1 MQNEKRPLLYS
12 LRSKLFITF
21 IIIILIPM
29 TIATF
34 YAIRSLENNTKREIK
49 DKLRADLNTSL
60 YIYEKYMAKVENL
73 VRFAS
78 MDNTVKVTLELNIKA
93 QLADYLFHLQRENNL
108 DILTVMDSKGVV
120 FAKGMESNSASY
132 NLSDNTIVNVA
143 LKGKTICGTHLV
155 SMKWSGLKD
164 EKLKT
169 QIPGDAENMEIMMIV
184 AANPILM
191 GREIIGA
198 VLAGIKLNG
207 NTQIVEEIKEKRGIE
222 VSLFQGEQIV
232 STTIKNKEEMYA
244 LSKDLS
250 YKMKEKDWTQK
261 RMSILNLSTG
271 NEKYLG
277 AYHPLNCINKTQVG
291 GIAVVSSTQE
301 MASIKR
307 STANN
312 MLIISIGGILLA
324 MIFATFISYSISS
337 PIHHTIKAMSTTDNG
352 ELPETIKVKSKDEVG
367 RLATA
372 FNEMIISLKR
382 SREEIERWNR
392 ELEARV
398 NERTRELTESE
409 RKYRMLIEQS
419 FYGIFIMQ
427 DNTFK
432 FVNEEFQKISGYTI
446 DELNDMDSLSLVS
459 PEHRELLIERGQRR
473 LQGEEFPEPFEFNAI
488 KKDGAIINVEI
499 ESRTIDYYGSPA
511 IQCIVRD
518 ITEKK
523 RMEQQQ
529 LELQEEILNK
539 SKLSAI
545 GLLVQ
550 GIAHNMNSPLTGIR
564 GRAEL
569 MGMRGKRLREN
580 LLQLSRE
587 RNIKELDKRL
597 SEIDQNIKDVETIIG
612 RVDELAG
619 IIKNMTNKGRQEQ
632 DECMQL
638 LNITELLRAELQF
651 LEADTSFKHNIK
663 KVYDFDESL
672 PYINGVYSDFSQS
685 FVNIIHNAIDAMY
698 NSEKKELTI
707 TTRHDEKKIYVDIH
721 DTGCGINKKDKP
733 KIFDPFFTTKHANAS
748 DGPTGTGLGLHST
761 YTLLKKYNPNF
772 KIKSNKGDTTF
783 TIEIPYS

>member
-1 MQNEKRPLLYS
+1 MRNEKRPLLYS
-12 LRSKLFITF
+12 LRSKLVITF
-21 IIIILIPM
+21 VIIILIPM
-29 TIATF
+29 TIATL

-60 YIYEKYMAKVENL
+60 YIYEKYMAKAENL

-78 MDNTVKVTLELNIKA
+78 MDNTVKVTLELNVKA

-108 DILTVMDSKGVV
+108 DILTVMD
-120 FAKGMESNSASY
+120 AKGAVFVMGMELTSADY
-132 NLSDNTIVNVA
+132 DLSDNTMVNSA
-143 LKGKTICGTHLV
+143 LKGKTVCGTHLV
-155 SMKWSGLKD
+155 SMKWSGSKN
-164 EKLKT
+164 EKGKT
-169 QIPGDAENMEIMMIV
+169 PIPVDAENVETMMIM
-184 AANPILM
+184 AGSPILM
-191 GREIIGA
+191 GHEVIGA

-207 NTQIVEEIKEKRGIE
+207 NSQIVEEIKEKRGIE
-222 VSLFQGEQIV
+222 VSIFQGEQIV
-232 STTIKNKEEMYA
+232 STTFKNKEEICA

-250 YKMKEKDWTQK
+250 CKMKEKDWIQK

-271 NEKYLG
+271 NEKYLA
-277 AYHPLNCINKTQVG
+277 AYHPLNCINKTQAG
-291 GIAVVSSTQE
+291 GIAVVSSTKE
-301 MASIKR
+301 MASMKR

-337 PIHHTIKAMSTTDNG
+337 PIHHTIKAMSTADNG
-352 ELPETIKVKSKDEVG
+352 ELPQTIEVKSKDEVG

-372 FNEMIISLKR
+372 FNEMVISLKR
-382 SREEIERWNR
+382 SREEIEKWNR
-392 ELEARV
+392 ELEQRV
-398 NERTRELTESE
+398 DERARELTESE
-409 RKYRMLIEQS
+409 RKYRQLVEQS
-419 FYGIFIMQ
+419 FYGIFIIQ

-432 FVNEEFQKISGYTI
+432 FINEEFQKMSGYTM
-446 DELNDMDSLSLVS
+446 DELNEMDSLGLVA
-459 PEHRELLIERGQRR
+459 PEHRELAKERGLRR

-499 ESRTIDYYGSPA
+499 ESRMIDYYGYPA
-511 IQCIVRD
+511 VQGIVRD

-569 MGMRGKRLREN
+569 MGIRGRTLREN

-587 RNIKELDKRL
+587 RKIKELDKRL

-632 DECMQL
+632 DESMQL
-638 LNITELLRAELQF
+638 LNITDLLRDELQF

-663 KVYDFDESL
+663 KIYDLDESL

-685 FVNIIHNAIDAMY
+685 FVNIIHNAVDAMY

-707 TTRHDEKKIYVDIH
+707 TTRHDEKNIYVYIH
-721 DTGCGINKKDKP
+721 DTGCGISKKDKP

-748 DGPTGTGLGLHST
+748 DGPTGTGLGLHSV

-772 KIKSNKGDTTF
+772 KIKSKQGDTTF
-783 TIEIPYS
+783 TVEIPYS